1 MTIAKALL
9 RVEQLEISC
18 FDSGLWR
25 PVVQDV
31 SFHLCRGEMVA
42 LTGPSGCG
50 KSVTAHALVG
60 LLEPGWK
67 ATKGKVFY
75 KEQNILDYDHKSW
88 QQLRREDIALLIQQ
102 SLHGLN
108 PIRTVKKQMV
118 ETLSQRKTGFTQKD
132 RDAYLCALLQE
143 VGFSDPDAVLSAYP
157 FELSGGMRQR
167 VLLAMTIS
175 LQPRILIADEPTTAL
190 DAVNRDRVFSLL
202 KKLQRKHG
210 LTILLISHDQQ
221 SVHRFADRIV
231 KMERGGCVR

>member
-1 MTIAKALL
+1 
-9 RVEQLEISC
+9 
-18 FDSGLWR
+18 
-25 PVVQDV
+25 
-31 SFHLCRGEMVA
+31 
-42 LTGPSGCG
+42 
-50 KSVTAHALVG
+50 
-60 LLEPGWK
+60 
-67 ATKGKVFY
+67 
-75 KEQNILDYDHKSW
+75 
-88 QQLRREDIALLIQQ
+88 
-102 SLHGLN
+102 
-108 PIRTVKKQMV
+108 MV